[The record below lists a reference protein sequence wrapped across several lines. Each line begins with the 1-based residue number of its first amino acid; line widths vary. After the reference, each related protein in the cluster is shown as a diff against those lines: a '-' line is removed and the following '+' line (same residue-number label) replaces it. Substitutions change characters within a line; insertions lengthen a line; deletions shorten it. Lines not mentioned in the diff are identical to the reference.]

1 MTCWLKSSVL
11 NAGRF
16 ELATVAKSPM
26 RVRPRREGS
35 AARLLADQV
44 FSRAAGAPLVSGNG
58 VRLLKDGEGNYSAW
72 LDAFSRAKQSIL
84 FESYIVHDDVCGD
97 QFAEAF
103 IECARR
109 GVKVYLLYDWLG
121 GFMKTSL
128 GYWRRLRKEGV
139 EVRCFNRFQLSDP
152 IGSIMR
158 DHRKTVVVDGR
169 VGFVTG
175 LCIGKM
181 WQGDKDRGIEPW
193 RDTGIEIAGPAVSD
207 LIHAFGRAWET
218 AGEPLPGNE
227 FVRREE
233 IPRAGDVD
241 VRVVATEPQT
251 SGLYRLD
258 QLIAAAARWRLWLTD
273 AYFAGTP
280 AYVQA
285 LIAAAQDGVDVR
297 LLVPGASDIP
307 VLNGLSRVGYRPL
320 LEGGV
325 RVFEW
330 NSSMMHAKT
339 AVADGTWAR
348 VGSTNLNLASW
359 LSNWELDVAVENEA
373 FAREMEE
380 MYTDD
385 LSRSTEIVLNARRK
399 VASTGQKRLRAGR
412 GSRLGSAGRVVAGAL
427 SLGKAVDA
435 AISKKRE
442 LGAADAQPIAF
453 VALMLFV
460 LATIA
465 FRWPRGIA
473 YPMGVIGAWLA
484 LALLLR
490 AVRLDRLG
498 RRKDESAIPEP
509 EFEDEKKKA
518 QGM

>member
-1 MTCWLKSSVL
+1 MTSWLRSSGL
-11 NAGRF
+11 NDRRV
-16 ELATVAKSPM
+16 ELTTLTKTPI
-26 RVRPRREGS
+26 RVQARREGS

-44 FSRAAGAPLVSGNG
+44 FSRAAGAPLVSGNA
-58 VRLLKDGEGNYSAW
+58 VRLLKDGHGNYSAW

-84 FESYIVHDDVCGD
+84 FESYIIHEDECGD
-97 QFAEAF
+97 KFADLF

-109 GVKVYLLYDWLG
+109 GVKVYVLYDWLG

-128 GYWRRLRKEGV
+128 GYWRRLRKGGV

-158 DHRKTVVVDGR
+158 DHRKTAVVDGR
-169 VGFVTG
+169 IGFVTG

-181 WQGDKDRGIEPW
+181 WQGDKERGIEPW

-207 LIHAFGRAWET
+207 LTHAFSRAWET
-218 AGEPLPGNE
+218 AGAPLPANE
-227 FVRREE
+227 IVGRDE
-233 IPRAGDVD
+233 IPSAGDVD

-258 QLIAAAARWRLWLTD
+258 QLIAAAARSRLWLTD

-307 VLNGLSRVGYRPL
+307 VLSGLSRVGYRPL
-320 LEGGV
+320 LDGGV

-330 NSSMMHAKT
+330 NGAMMHAKT

-359 LSNWELDVAVENEA
+359 LSNWELDVAVENES
-373 FAREMEE
+373 FAREVEE
-380 MYTDD
+380 MYIDD
-385 LSRSTEIVLNARRK
+385 LSGSTEIVLNARRK
-399 VASTGQKRLRAGR
+399 VASTGQRRRRGRR

-453 VALMLFV
+453 FALLIFV
-460 LATIA
+460 LAIIA

-484 LALLLR
+484 LGLLMR

-498 RRKDESAIPEP
+498 RRKGERTVDEP
-509 EFEDEKKKA
+509 EFEEEKKA
-518 QGM
+518 RGM

>member
-1 MTCWLKSSVL
+1 MTSWSRCNGA
-11 NAGRF
+11 NAGRL
-16 ELATVAKSPM
+16 ELATITKAPARVQAK
-26 RVRPRREGS
+26 REGS

-44 FSRAAGAPLVSGNG
+44 FSRAAGAPLVTGNA
-58 VRLLKDGEGNYSAW
+58 VRLLRDGEGNYTAW
-72 LDAFSRAKQSIL
+72 CDAFARAKKSIL
-84 FESYIVHDDVCGD
+84 FESYIIHEDECGE
-97 QFAEAF
+97 QFARTF
-103 IECARR
+103 IACARR
-109 GVKVYLLYDWLG
+109 GVKVYILYDWLG
-121 GFMKTSL
+121 ALGKTSL

-139 EVRCFNRFQLSDP
+139 EVRCFNPFQFSDP

-158 DHRKTVVVDGR
+158 DHRKTVAVDGKI
-169 VGFVTG
+169 GYVTG

-181 WQGDKDRGIEPW
+181 WQGDKERGIEPW
-193 RDTGIEIAGPAVSD
+193 RDTGIEIAGPAVAD
-207 LIHAFGRAWET
+207 LIHAFARAWET
-218 AGEPLPGNE
+218 AGAPLPE
-227 FVRREE
+227 TELVTRDE

-258 QLIAAAARWRLWLTD
+258 QLIAAAARSRLWLTD

-307 VLNGLSRVGYRPL
+307 VLSGLSRVGYRPL

-330 NSSMMHAKT
+330 NGAMIHAKT

-359 LSNWELDVAVENEA
+359 LSNWELDVAVESEP
-373 FAREMEE
+373 FAREMED
-380 MYTDD
+380 MYLDD
-385 LSRSTEIVLNARRK
+385 LSRSTEIVLNAKHK
-399 VASTGQKRLRAGR
+399 VASTGQKRRRGGR
-412 GSRLGSAGRVVAGAL
+412 GSRSGSAGRVVAGAL

-442 LGAADAQPIAF
+442 LGAADAQPITF
-453 VALMLFV
+453 VALLLFV
-460 LATIA
+460 LAAIA

-473 YPMGVIGAWLA
+473 YPAGVIAAWMA
-484 LALLLR
+484 LALFLR

-498 RRKDESAIPEP
+498 RRKGEP
-509 EFEDEKKKA
+509 TIAEDKVVEK
-518 QGM
+518 QVREI